1 MREIWLD
8 PLRPSRPPSPAT
20 VAPPSEIMTSR
31 PLVPRATPAPARRG
45 RAGAPERYY
54 VGRRPERTEVYV
66 VSRAELEPLA
76 HLSYQG
82 DAAFDWGCLTDG
94 ALELAFAMLVHSTES
109 RPPDLVCQAF
119 CGEVVASLD
128 RASFVLGHGDIALWL
143 LTAFCDVDPSP
154 DGPAGPDLPL
164 GLGRRAAGWIR
175 SWLRRS

>member
-82 DAAFDWGCLTDG
+82 DAASDWGCLTDG
-94 ALELAFAMLVHSTES
+94 ALELAFAMLVHST
-109 RPPDLVCQAF
+109 
-119 CGEVVASLD
+119 
-128 RASFVLGHGDIALWL
+128 RA
-143 LTAFCDVDPSP
+143 
-154 DGPAGPDLPL
+154 
-164 GLGRRAAGWIR
+164 GRRTSSAKRSAARWWPPWTVPASCSATAIWRCGC
-175 SWLRRS
+175 